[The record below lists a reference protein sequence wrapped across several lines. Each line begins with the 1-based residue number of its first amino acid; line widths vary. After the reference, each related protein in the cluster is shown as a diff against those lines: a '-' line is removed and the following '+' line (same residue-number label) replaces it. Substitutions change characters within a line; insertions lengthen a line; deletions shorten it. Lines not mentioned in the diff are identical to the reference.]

1 MYPRQEVCAGAAMPF
16 SSPLTQFPARIEA
29 SIIEIRNSKIENGQT
44 RCSLCHL
51 PAADRPPR
59 LKILRVE
66 SHDMYE
72 NAGTYAKNAR
82 FSEKCITLITSRL
95 AARLELSQGELK
107 VKAKATM
114 LQKTNEVESCDLIK
128 ATMLMKTKNL
138 YF

>member
-51 PAADRPPR
+51 PAADRLLR

-72 NAGTYAKNAR
+72 NAGTYAKNTRLA
-82 FSEKCITLITSRL
+82 EMCITLITSRL

-114 LQKTNEVESCDLIK
+114 LQKTKGVESCDLIK